1 MDLEAHRAELTGY
14 CYRMLGSGFEAE
26 DAVQETLIKAWQGRF
41 DPDRGT
47 ARAWL
52 FRIATNVCID
62 MLRGTQRRARAMD
75 LGPAVEPGSPLGEP
89 LPGERWLWPS
99 PTGGDPADVTIS
111 RESVRLAF
119 LAALQHLPPR
129 QRATLLL
136 RDVLGWSAAEV
147 AGLLESSVAS
157 VNSAL
162 QRARASM
169 PAAGLP
175 YQEVDEELLG
185 RYVDAFER
193 HDVELLVSLLHEDA
207 TMTMPP
213 FGWWLDGRGA
223 IAAVLR
229 VADAP
234 CGGARLVRAGV
245 GMYGQYV
252 DGRAFGLLA
261 LETAGGL
268 VTGSTTYLDPELF
281 RLFGLPMSFEA
292 GLRTNG

>member
-1 MDLEAHRAELTGY
+1 MDLEEHRAELTGY

-26 DAVQETLIKAWQGRF
+26 DAVQETLVKAWQARY
-41 DPDRGT
+41 DPDRGP

-52 FRIATNVCID
+52 FHIATNVCID

-75 LGPAVEPGSPLGEP
+75 LGPAAEPGSPLGEP

-99 PTGGDPADVTIS
+99 PDGHDPADVTIAK
-111 RESVRLAF
+111 ESVRLAF

-129 QRATLLL
+129 QRATLIL
-136 RDVLGWSAAEV
+136 RDVLRWSAAEV
-147 AGLLESSVAS
+147 AGLLGTSLAS

-213 FGWWLDGRGA
+213 FGWWLDGRAA
-223 IAAVLR
+223 IAAVVR

-234 CGGARLVRAGV
+234 CDGSRLVRVGA

-252 DGRAFGLLA
+252 GGRAFALVA
-261 LETAGGL
+261 LETGGGL
-268 VTGSTTYLDPELF
+268 VTGSTTYLDPDLF

-292 GLRTNG
+292 ALRTNG